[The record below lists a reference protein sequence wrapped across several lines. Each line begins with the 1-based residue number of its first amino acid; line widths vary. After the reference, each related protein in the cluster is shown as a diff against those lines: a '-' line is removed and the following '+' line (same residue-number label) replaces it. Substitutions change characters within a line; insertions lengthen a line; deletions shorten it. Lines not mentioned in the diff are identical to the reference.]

1 MRTLTIMAAALTASG
16 AFVASVPAMAE
27 RNWGQSQ
34 QNGQCWNSRVGNS
47 GSNAGT
53 WGYWS
58 TCPQKASAVVAPSP
72 NRRARR
78 QGSR

>member
-1 MRTLTIMAAALTASG
+1 MRRLMIIGTAAAFGALAAS
-16 AFVASVPAMAE
+16 APALAD
-27 RNWGQSQ
+27 RNAGPNQ
-34 QNGQCWNSRVGNS
+34 QNSQCWNSQVGNS

-58 TCPQKASAVVAPSP
+58 ACPQRAGVVVAPAQ
-72 NRRARR
+72 NRRARH

>member
-1 MRTLTIMAAALTASG
+1 MRRLMILSTAAAFG
-16 AFVASVPAMAE
+16 ALAAPALAE
-27 RNWGQSQ
+27 RNWGPNQ
-34 QNGQCWNSRVGNS
+34 QNSQCWNSQVGNS

-58 TCPQKASAVVAPSP
+58 ACPQKASAVVAPAQ
-72 NRRARR
+72 NRRPHR

>member
-1 MRTLTIMAAALTASG
+1 MHTFMIIGTAAAFGALLAS
-16 AFVASVPAMAE
+16 APALAD
-27 RNWGQSQ
+27 RNSGPNQ
-34 QNGQCWNSRVGNS
+34 QNGQCWNSQVGSS

-58 TCPQKASAVVAPSP
+58 ACPEKASAVVAPAQ